1 MILISE
7 VPADLMSLTTNS
19 HITQSR
25 WITLRLLTCD
35 SPMEVMFR
43 PFLMFHIAQ
52 KFLVVHVAVDVIS
65 KASKV
70 LKIDV

>member
-1 MILISE
+1 
-7 VPADLMSLTTNS
+7 
-19 HITQSR
+19 
-25 WITLRLLTCD
+25 
-35 SPMEVMFR
+35 MEVMFR